1 MAFSFGLI
9 HLIGAGTL
17 AAFIATKATS
27 YTFLEILPWMYL
39 AVIPTYIAIYQ
50 SYVYPFY
57 ISQLRHIPT
66 VPGYPL
72 WGQFIEII
80 TTECGVSQRKWH
92 EKHGP
97 TIRYFFPFGAE
108 RLSIADDKAIHQMTV
123 KNPYNYPKPVR
134 AKLWMVRILGE
145 GVLLAEGSEHVHQ
158 RKALT
163 PGFSIQSIRALQP
176 VFWQKALLLSKL
188 WREEMIES
196 HVTRKCF
203 EALEWLNR
211 TTLDIIGQAGF
222 GTDINSLENPEVPI
236 REAYRLVFAFDIG
249 SRILHG
255 LQAFIPS
262 TKHIPAKMNRDMEAA
277 RNIIL
282 NKATEI
288 IIEKEGQAA
297 AHSRHKDIIA
307 LISKDN
313 LKMKEAGEEGLSF
326 ETMRDQVMTFL
337 GAGHDTTATGI
348 AWTLHLLSKRLDIQ
362 SKLREEVHQYM
373 PFLFDPKTRYNSAE
387 LAKADADQLP
397 YLDNVC
403 RESLRYIPPIPMTVR
418 QSIADDMLGDYKV
431 PGGTVIYVLANA
443 INRLPMYWGPTAN
456 EFDPD
461 RWDHLPETYTTNA
474 FMTFL
479 QGPRGC
485 VGRKF
490 AETEMKIIM
499 CCLLS
504 AFVFARDESVED
516 PESLKMWRLVLRPR
530 DGVSLKVGLLKY
542 EESEMKMKEKL
553 IEA

>member
-1 MAFSFGLI
+1 MGVQFGLI
-9 HLIGAGTL
+9 HLVVADT
-17 AAFIATKATS
+17 IATIFISKTS
-27 YTFLEILPWMYL
+27 EHTVLQVLPWIYLLTILPY
-39 AVIPTYIAIYQ
+39 VVVYV

-57 ISQLRHIPT
+57 ISELRHVPT
-66 VPGYPL
+66 VPGFPL
-72 WGQFIEII
+72 WGQFFEII

-92 EKHGP
+92 QDHGP
-97 TIRYFFPFGAE
+97 IIRYFFPFGAE
-108 RLSIADDKAIHQMTV
+108 RLSIADDKAIQQMTV
-123 KNPYNYPKPVR
+123 KNPYNYPKPIR

-145 GVLLAEGSEHVHQ
+145 GVLLAEGNEHVHQ
-158 RKALT
+158 RKALA
-163 PGFSIQSIRALQP
+163 PGFSIGSIRALTP

-188 WREEMIES
+188 WREEMVES
-196 HVTRKCF
+196 CVTTKCF

-222 GTDINSLENPEVPI
+222 GTDINSLENPETPI
-236 REAYRLVFAFDIG
+236 REAYRLVFAFDLG

-262 TKHIPAKMNRDMEAA
+262 TKYLPAKMNRDMEAA
-277 RNIIL
+277 RSIIL
-282 NKATEI
+282 NKATTI
-288 IIEKEGQAA
+288 ITEKEGQAA
-297 AHSRHKDIIA
+297 AHTKHKDIIA

-337 GAGHDTTATGI
+337 GAGHDTTATGV
-348 AWTLHLLSKRLDIQ
+348 AWTLHLLSKHPEIQ
-362 SKLREEVHQYM
+362 SRLRDEIKTNM
-373 PFLFDPKTRYNSAE
+373 PFLFDPKTRYDPTA
-387 LAKADADQLP
+387 LAKADADLLP

-418 QSIADDMLGDYKV
+418 QSVGDNVLGKYKV

-443 INRLPMYWGPTAN
+443 INRLPMYWGPTAD

-461 RWDHLPETYTTNA
+461 RWDQLPETYTTNA

-485 VGRKF
+485 VGKKF
-490 AETEMKIIM
+490 AETEMKIIL
-499 CCLLS
+499 CSLLS
-504 AFVFARDESVED
+504 AFTFARDESVED

-530 DGVSLKVGLLKY
+530 DGVSLKVDILDGQ
-542 EESEMKMKEKL
+542 
-553 IEA
+553 

>member
-1 MAFSFGLI
+1 
-9 HLIGAGTL
+9 
-17 AAFIATKATS
+17 
-27 YTFLEILPWMYL
+27 
-39 AVIPTYIAIYQ
+39 
-50 SYVYPFY
+50 
-57 ISQLRHIPT
+57 
-66 VPGYPL
+66 
-72 WGQFIEII
+72 
-80 TTECGVSQRKWH
+80 
-92 EKHGP
+92 
-97 TIRYFFPFGAE
+97 
-108 RLSIADDKAIHQMTV
+108 MTV

-158 RKALT
+158 RKALA
-163 PGFSIQSIRALQP
+163 PGFSIGSIRALTP

-188 WREEMIES
+188 WREEMLES
-196 HVTRKCF
+196 RVRTKCF

-222 GTDINSLENPEVPI
+222 GTDINSLENPETPI
-236 REAYRLVFAFDIG
+236 REAYRLVFAFDLG
-249 SRILHG
+249 SRVLHG

-262 TKHIPAKMNRDMEAA
+262 TKYIPAKMNRDMEAA
-277 RNIIL
+277 RSIIL
-282 NKATEI
+282 EKATAI
-288 IIEKEGQAA
+288 ITEKEGQAA
-297 AHSRHKDIIA
+297 AHTKHKDIIA

-348 AWTLHLLSKRLDIQ
+348 AWTLHLLSKYPEIQ
-362 SKLREEVHQYM
+362 SRLRDEIKANM
-373 PFLFDPKTRYNSAE
+373 PFLFDPKTRYDPAE
-387 LAKADADQLP
+387 LAKADADLLP

-418 QSIADDMLGDYKV
+418 QSVADDMLGQYKV
-431 PGGTVIYVLANA
+431 PSGTVIYVLANA
-443 INRLPMYWGPTAN
+443 INRLPMYWGPTAD

-461 RWDHLPETYTTNA
+461 RWDKLPETYTTNA

-490 AETEMKIIM
+490 AETEMKIIL
-499 CCLLS
+499 CSLLS
-504 AFVFARDESVED
+504 AFTFARDESVED

-530 DGVSLKVGLLKY
+530 DGVSLKVDVLDGH
-542 EESEMKMKEKL
+542 
-553 IEA
+553 